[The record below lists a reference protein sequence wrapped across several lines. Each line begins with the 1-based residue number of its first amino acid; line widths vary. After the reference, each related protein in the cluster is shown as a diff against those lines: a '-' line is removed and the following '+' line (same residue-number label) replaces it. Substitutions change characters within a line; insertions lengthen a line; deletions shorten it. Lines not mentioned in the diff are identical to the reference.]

1 MIVSRY
7 RYQVVK
13 THLVEFDEELFYQ
26 KLTEILEKYDVIVG
40 DFSGGQLRLK
50 GFYYNERKN
59 VPLDLKCVTIPEYIA
74 EYCAYGCP
82 YYVVEKIVPKKHSEE
97 WTTSKK

>member
-1 MIVSRY
+1 MKS
-7 RYQVVK
+7 
-13 THLVEFDEELFYQ
+13 HLVEFEEELFYQ

-59 VPLDLKCVTIPEYIA
+59 VPLELKCITIPEYLT
-74 EYCAYGCP
+74 EYCVYGCP
-82 YYVVEKIVPKKHSEE
+82 YYVLEKITVQPETATE
-97 WTTSKK
+97 

>member
-1 MIVSRY
+1 MLVSRY
-7 RYQVVK
+7 RYQIVK

-26 KLTEILEKYDVIVG
+26 KITEILEKYDVIVG

-59 VPLDLKCVTIPEYIA
+59 VPLDSKCLTIPEYIS
-74 EYCAYGCP
+74 EYCAYGWP
-82 YYVVEKIVPKKHSEE
+82 YYVVEKIVPNQPSEE

>member
-1 MIVSRY
+1 MSVSRY
-7 RYQVVK
+7 RYQIVK
-13 THLVEFDEELFYQ
+13 TNLIEFDEELFYQ
-26 KLTEILEKYDVIVG
+26 KLTEILEKYDIIVG

-74 EYCAYGCP
+74 EYCTYGCP
-82 YYVVEKIVPKKHSEE
+82 YYVVEKIVPNQHENE
-97 WTTSKK
+97 WTTSKI

>member
-1 MIVSRY
+1 MKNY
-7 RYQVVK
+7 FTK
-13 THLVEFDEELFYQ
+13 TNRNFR
-26 KLTEILEKYDVIVG
+26 EICVIVG

-82 YYVVEKIVPKKHSEE
+82 YYVVEKIVPKQHSEE